1 MLLLGT
7 RLAGVEGSFLDG
19 GGGVVG
25 AGLAVLIGL
34 GLERVFVLSV
44 FAGESGGSLG
54 EGPAG
59 DDERRAGACGED
71 GAAEGGEE
79 HVGDW
84 W

>member
-1 MLLLGT
+1 M
-7 RLAGVEGSFLDG
+7 AGVKCCFLDG

-34 GLERVFVLSV
+34 RLEGVFVLSV
-44 FAGESGGSLG
+44 FAGESGGSVG

-59 DDERRAGACGED
+59 DDERRAGAGGED
-71 GAAEGGEE
+71 GAAEGREE
-79 HVGDW
+79 HIGGW